1 MPESN
6 NIPYEDS
13 NDYQSRLD
21 GIINWQDRNIINEI
35 LNTMKPA
42 ALKNFDIADLW
53 SDDITE
59 EKKAEIKET
68 VLKIIKRM
76 QINKSMYTELKL

>member
-1 MPESN
+1 
-6 NIPYEDS
+6 
-13 NDYQSRLD
+13 
-21 GIINWQDRNIINEI
+21 
-35 LNTMKPA
+35 MKPA

>member
-1 MPESN
+1 
-6 NIPYEDS
+6 
-13 NDYQSRLD
+13 
-21 GIINWQDRNIINEI
+21 
-35 LNTMKPA
+35 MKPA

-76 QINKSMYTELKL
+76 QINKSMYTELKLQDEEEQDLLDLIQQPTKEGINSKLNKLESL